1 MFIKLFNG
9 STSHLQN
16 IKIITLYKIHQSP
29 ELWNQTRKPFKL
41 IFHLSI
47 KMHEA
52 TMPTN
57 NDHSSKIKCKNG
69 QVKI

>member
-47 KMHEA
+47 KMHGRQCQQ
-52 TMPTN
+52 TMITV
-57 NDHSSKIKCKNG
+57 
-69 QVKI
+69 VK